1 MALSMVGRTGLALAA
16 LMVVGLNAA
25 TAAES
30 IRLGAFND
38 WTAWSSTDENGKICY
53 ISSNPQDKQP
63 PSLDHGDI
71 YFFVINREKAP
82 VFSTDGKTVT
92 GYKPMHGEVQAQM
105 GYDIKTDGDLSAA
118 IDGKSYSMRAAGKS
132 MWLYAVADEPGFAE
146 AMKKG
151 TQLVVKST
159 SARGNNTT
167 YAFSLKGVTAAMA
180 EVAKS
185 CSGF

>member
-16 LMVVGLNAA
+16 LMIVGLDAA
-25 TAAES
+25 SAAES
-30 IRLGAFND
+30 TRLGTFKD

-53 ISSNPQDKQP
+53 ITSNPQDKQP
-63 PSLDHGDI
+63 TSLDHGDI

-82 VFSTDGKTVT
+82 AFSADGKTVT

-105 GYDIKTDGDLSAA
+105 GYAIKTDGDLSAS

-132 MWLYAVADEPGFAE
+132 MWLYAVADEPGFVE

-151 TQLVVKST
+151 TKLIVKST

-167 YAFSLKGVTAAMA
+167 YSFSLSGVTAALDQ
-180 EVAKS
+180 VAKD
-185 CSGF
+185 CAGF

>member
-1 MALSMVGRTGLALAA
+1 MSMVGRTGLALAA
-16 LMVVGLNAA
+16 LMVVGFDAA
-25 TAAES
+25 MAAES
-30 IRLGAFND
+30 TRLGSFNQ

-63 PSLDHGDI
+63 TSLDHGDI
-71 YFFVINREKAP
+71 YFFVIDREKAP
-82 VFSTDGKTVT
+82 VFSADGKTVT
-92 GYKPMHGEVQAQM
+92 GYQPMRGEVQAQM

-132 MWLYAVADEPGFAE
+132 MWLFAVADEPGFVE

-159 SARGNNTT
+159 SMRGNNTT
-167 YAFSLKGVTAAMA
+167 YAYSLSGVTAALG

-185 CSGF
+185 CAGF